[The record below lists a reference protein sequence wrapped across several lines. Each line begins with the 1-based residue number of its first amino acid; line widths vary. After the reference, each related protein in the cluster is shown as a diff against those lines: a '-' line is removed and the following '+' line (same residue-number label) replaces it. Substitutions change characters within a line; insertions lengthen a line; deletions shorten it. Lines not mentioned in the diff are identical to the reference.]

1 MNRASMFENLL
12 KQLGKASD
20 AVDYFDRMEAIT
32 ERIVTVSLIRTYF

>member
-1 MNRASMFENLL
+1 MFENLL
-12 KQLGKASD
+12 KQLGKAAN